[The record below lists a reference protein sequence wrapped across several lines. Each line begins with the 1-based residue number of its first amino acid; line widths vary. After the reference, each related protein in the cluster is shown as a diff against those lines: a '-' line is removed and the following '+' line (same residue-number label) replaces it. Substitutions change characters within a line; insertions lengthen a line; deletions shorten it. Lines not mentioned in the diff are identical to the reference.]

1 MIPDSLLTALSTMA
15 KSFGRNFKT
24 LGDKID
30 ALADKIADKNA
41 QNNRLIADAINA
53 LKASVSNPTVKV
65 ELDTSSFTAEL
76 STISQTIAANKP
88 EKTDLSAVTA
98 GLGALVTKLDDQTK
112 QFGELFSSV
121 TSGLENVN
129 NSVKL
134 IKPKDT
140 FKLDDMQMRALA
152 TAGSGGTPGGTLAP
166 RSMRITTVTMA
177 SANTEYTHTL
187 SANCTGYFIKLRA
200 QNVLLLLATS
210 TGTLP
215 TSGDGSA
222 YLTVPQNGMLSPM
235 GLDVGGRTLYLQ
247 TGSASQVAEIQEFIA

>member
-30 ALADKIADKNA
+30 ALADKIADKNT
-41 QNNRLIADAINA
+41 QNNRIIADAIHA
-53 LKASVSNPTVKV
+53 LKAAVSNPTVKV
-65 ELDTSSFTAEL
+65 DLDTSSFAAQLQTIATA
-76 STISQTIAANKP
+76 IAANKP
-88 EKTDLSAVTA
+88 EPTDTSDLAA
-98 GLGALVTKLDDQTK
+98 GIKILASKMDDQSK

-121 TSGLENVN
+121 STGLENVN
-129 NSVKL
+129 SSVKL

-152 TAGSGGTPGGTLAP
+152 TSGSGGTPGGALAP
-166 RSMRITTVTMA
+166 RTVNIRTVSMTN
-177 SANTEYTHTL
+177 ANAEYSITL

-200 QNVLLLLATS
+200 QNVLLLLATA
-210 TGTLP
+210 TGKLP

-222 YLTVPQNGMLSPM
+222 YMTVPQNGLLSPM
-235 GLDVGGRTLYLQ
+235 GLDVGGRTIYLQ
-247 TGSASQVAEIQEFIA
+247 TGSASQVCEVQEFIA